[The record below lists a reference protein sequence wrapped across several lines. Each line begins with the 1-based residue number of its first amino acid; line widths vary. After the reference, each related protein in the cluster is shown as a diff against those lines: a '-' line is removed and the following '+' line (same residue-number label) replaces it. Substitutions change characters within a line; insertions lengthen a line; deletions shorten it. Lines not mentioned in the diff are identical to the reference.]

1 MLALI
6 DQLGVRDYQA
16 FVIAVIVFL
25 LVPGPGNLALITSTS
40 LAGVRGGLAATLGVI
55 VGDQCLIA
63 LAMAGMAAVLLAYPT
78 AFHALQWLGAA
89 YLMWLGANMLF
100 TKSGAKPIIEIRAGH
115 YFRQAWLI
123 TVFNPKAIVFYMAF
137 FPLFIQAHHSRA
149 WLGLGLLALTVA
161 CLTFLYG
168 LCLSLIVIRLAEK
181 FREQGRMVW
190 ILEKT
195 AGLLMMAFAIRLAMS
210 GPS

>member
-1 MLALI
+1 LLALI

-123 TVFNPKAIVFYMAF
+123 TVFNPKAIVF
-137 FPLFIQAHHSRA
+137 
-149 WLGLGLLALTVA
+149 
-161 CLTFLYG
+161 LYG
-168 LCLSLIVIRLAEK
+168 IFS
-181 FREQGRMVW
+181 
-190 ILEKT
+190 
-195 AGLLMMAFAIRLAMS
+195 AFYS
-210 GPS
+210 STP

>member
-6 DQLGVRDYQA
+6 AQFGVRDYQA

-40 LAGVRGGLAATLGVI
+40 LAGLRGGLAATLGVI

-63 LAMAGMAAVLLAYPT
+63 LAMAGMAAVLLAYPA
-78 AFHALQWLGAA
+78 AFHLLQWLGAA
-89 YLMWLGANMLF
+89 YLMWLGGTMLF
-100 TKSGAKPIIEIRAGH
+100 AKSGAKPIIEIRPGT

-137 FPLFIQAHHSRA
+137 FPIFIQSDHSQA
-149 WLGLGLLALTVA
+149 WIGLGLLAITVA
-161 CLTFLYG
+161 CLTLLYG

-181 FREQGRMVW
+181 FRHQGKLVW
-190 ILEKT
+190 ILEKS
-195 AGLLMMAFAIRLAMS
+195 AGAIMIAFAIRLGLS
-210 GPS
+210 GAA

>member
-89 YLMWLGANMLF
+89 YLMWLGASMLF

-137 FPLFIQAHHSRA
+137 FPLFIQAHHSLA

-168 LCLSLIVIRLAEK
+168 LCLSVIVIRLAEQ
-181 FREQGRMVW
+181 FQEHGRIVW
-190 ILEKT
+190 VLEKT

-210 GPS
+210 GTS

>member
-1 MLALI
+1 MLTLI
-6 DQLGVRDYQA
+6 ADLGIRDFQA

-40 LAGVRGGLAATLGVI
+40 LAGLSGGLAATLGVI

-63 LAMAGMAAVLLAYPT
+63 LAMAGMAAVLLAYPA

-89 YLMWLGANMLF
+89 YLIWLGASMLF
-100 TKSGAKPIIEIRAGH
+100 ARSAARPIIAIRPGR

-137 FPLFIQAHHSRA
+137 FPIFIQSDRSRA
-149 WLGLGLLALTVA
+149 WIGLGILAFTVA
-161 CLTFLYG
+161 CLTLIYG
-168 LCLSLIVIRLAEK
+168 LCLSLIVIRLADK
-181 FREQGRMVW
+181 FRQQDKWVW
-190 ILEKT
+190 MLENQR
-195 AGLLMMAFAIRLAMS
+195 AS
-210 GPS
+210 S

>member
-1 MLALI
+1 MLAFI
-6 DQLGVRDYQA
+6 ADVGVRDYQA

-40 LAGVRGGLAATLGVI
+40 LAGLRGGLAATLGVM

-89 YLMWLGANMLF
+89 YLMWLGGSMII

-137 FPLFIQAHHSRA
+137 FPLFIHANQSRA
-149 WLGLGLLALTVA
+149 WIGLGLLALTVA
-161 CLTFLYG
+161 CLTLLYG

-181 FREQGRMVW
+181 LREQGRLVW
-190 ILEKT
+190 VLEKT

-210 GPS
+210 SAS